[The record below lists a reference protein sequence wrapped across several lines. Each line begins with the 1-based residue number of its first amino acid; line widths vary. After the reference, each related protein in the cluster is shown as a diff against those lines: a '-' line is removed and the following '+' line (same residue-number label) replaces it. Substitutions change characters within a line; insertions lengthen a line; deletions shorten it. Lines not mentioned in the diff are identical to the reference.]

1 MPSIEEPGLS
11 ELKEKLSEEESAYA
25 DLLAR
30 LDALA
35 DAHLPYQ
42 ADPEIPAALAKLN
55 EHWEVQTTPNGAP
68 PAGVKGF
75 LRRSA
80 HRVLGPELASF
91 REALARQQAF
101 NSFTVQFLNRYVDAA
116 QHHAGRLQEFS
127 STLVRY
133 AQRIDRLA
141 DAKDRLY
148 ARLGNTRND
157 LLLEGMDKR
166 IESMSLGLKRAQEK
180 LDSMISSVD
189 LARTEL
195 RSLLSLPGA
204 VTAGTPGSSKPKP
217 SARRPPS
224 SPADTLAAPEYVA
237 FEQRFR
243 GDPEEIRNR
252 LAGYV
257 KQFEGRGPVAELGC
271 GRGEFL
277 ELLQQAGVEAR
288 GVDDNAEMV
297 RVCRERGLGV
307 EEGDLLSYLNGLA
320 EESLGGIFAAQVV
333 EHLPPPAL
341 RAALEASYRALRKGG
356 RIVLET
362 VNTKSVVALVESFYR
377 DLSHQKPL
385 HPETLDFL
393 LRACGFRDVT
403 IEYRNPV
410 SERAKLLSIPADDAT
425 ARTLNENFRKLNAFL
440 FGDQD
445 YAAIAVK

>member
-25 DLLAR
+25 DLLAE

-42 ADPEIPAALAKLN
+42 ADPEIPAALSKLN
-55 EHWEVQTTPNGAP
+55 DHWEVEPKKWDGDA
-68 PAGVKGF
+68 AGGFKG
-75 LRRSA
+75 LLHRHARR
-80 HRVLGPELASF
+80 LIEPELAPL

-101 NSFTVQFLNRYVDAA
+101 NSFTVQFLNRYMDAA
-116 QHHAGRLQEFS
+116 QHHARRLQEFS
-127 STLVRY
+127 STLVQY

-148 ARLGNTRND
+148 AQLGNTRND
-157 LLLEGMDKR
+157 LLLDGMDKR
-166 IESMSLGLKRAQEK
+166 IESVSLGLKRAQEK
-180 LDSMISSVD
+180 LDSMMSSVD
-189 LARTEL
+189 LARGEL
-195 RSLLSLPGA
+195 RSLQSAL
-204 VTAGTPGSSKPKP
+204 TADSRRGPKKKS
-217 SARRPPS
+217 SARASVSAPS
-224 SPADTLAAPEYVA
+224 DALSAREYVA
-237 FEQRFR
+237 FEERFR
-243 GDPEEIRNR
+243 GDSEEIRNR
-252 LAGYV
+252 LAAYV

-277 ELLQQAGVEAR
+277 ELLRKAGLEAR
-288 GVDDNAEMV
+288 GVDNNAEMV
-297 RVCRERGLGV
+297 RVCRERGLAV
-307 EEGDLLSYLNGLA
+307 EEGDLLAYLRGID

-333 EHLPPPAL
+333 EHLPPPVL
-341 RAALEASYRALRKGG
+341 REALEASYRALRKGG

-393 LRACGFRDVT
+393 LRACGFRDVS
-403 IEYRNPV
+403 IEYRSPV
-410 SERAKLLSIPADDAT
+410 SERAKLLSVSSDDPN

-445 YAAIAVK
+445 YAAIAIK

>member
-1 MPSIEEPGLS
+1 MPSIDEPGLS
-11 ELKEKLSEEESAYA
+11 ELKEKLSEEESVYA
-25 DLLAR
+25 RLLAE

-42 ADPEIPAALAKLN
+42 RDPEIPAALAELN
-55 EHWEVQTTPNGAP
+55 ERWQVEPEAP
-68 PAGVKGF
+68 SDGTSGGIRGL
-75 LRRSA
+75 LRRTV
-80 HRVLGPELASF
+80 RRLVEPELTPLQN
-91 REALARQQAF
+91 ALSRQQAF
-101 NSFTVQFLNRYVDAA
+101 NSFTVQFLNRYMDAA

-133 AQRIDRLA
+133 AQRVDRLA

-148 ARLGNTRND
+148 AQLGNTRND
-157 LLLEGMDKR
+157 LLLDGMDKR
-166 IESMSLGLKRAQEK
+166 IESMSLGLKRAQER
-180 LDSMISSVD
+180 LEAMMSSVD
-189 LARTEL
+189 LARSEL
-195 RSLLSLPGA
+195 RSLQSALDGNSR
-204 VTAGTPGSSKPKP
+204 SKTRKP
-217 SARRPPS
+217 SVRAA
-224 SPADTLAAPEYVA
+224 SPAPPAALASQEYVA

-243 GDPEEIRNR
+243 GDSTAIRER

-257 KQFEGRGPVAELGC
+257 KHFEGQGPIAELGC

-277 ELLQQAGVEAR
+277 ELLRDAGVDAK
-288 GVDDNAEMV
+288 GVDDNPEMV
-297 RVCRERGLGV
+297 SVCREHGLAV
-307 EEGDLLSYLNGLA
+307 EEGDLLTYLNGLD
-320 EESLGGIFAAQVV
+320 EGSLGGIFAAQVV
-333 EHLPPPAL
+333 EHLPPPVL
-341 RAALEASYRALRKGG
+341 RETLTAAYRALRKGG

-393 LRACGFRDVT
+393 LRSCGFQDVS
-403 IEYRNPV
+403 IEYHSPV
-410 SERAKLLSIPADDAT
+410 SERAKLLRIDSQDPN